1 MRIEFDPKTDAIY
14 VRLNENKIVESEA
27 IRPNI
32 VLDFDENGN
41 VTSIE
46 ILSISKHN
54 LSPLKKAA

>member
-46 ILSISKHN
+46 ILSISKQN